1 MLCSSIVL
9 YLLDHEKK
17 TAEKIID
24 DNEIDYNNKG
34 RGVFRALCCSAM
46 ILIGTTDRT

>member
-24 DNEIDYNNKG
+24 NNEIDYNNKG
-34 RGVFRALCCSAM
+34 RGVFRALLLFS
-46 ILIGTTDRT
+46 DDPDWYN